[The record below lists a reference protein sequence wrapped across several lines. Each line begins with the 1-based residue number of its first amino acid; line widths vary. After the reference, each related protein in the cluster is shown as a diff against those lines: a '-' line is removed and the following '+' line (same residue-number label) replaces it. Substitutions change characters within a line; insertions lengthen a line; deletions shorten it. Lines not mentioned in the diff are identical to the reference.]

1 MLKLTST
8 TNSAL
13 TFNIG
18 DFGTLTQALD
28 YAARGETGFN
38 FFSSR
43 GELQTVLPYASLRA
57 RSIQLARG
65 LVGTGL
71 PRGARVALVA
81 DTSPDFVRFFFACQY
96 AGLIPVPLPLP
107 VNLGGRDSYLRQLRR
122 MTERAGASMA
132 VAPAALVG
140 YLHEGLAGLDVPL
153 IGAPADFDDLPEAG
167 DPRPFTADE
176 ACYIQYS
183 SGSTRLPRGVAIS
196 QRAATANCN
205 AIIRHGLAV
214 RPGDRCTSWLP
225 LYHDMGLVGFCLA
238 PILSQLSV
246 DYIATSDF
254 ARRPLSWLKVLAST
268 GGTLSFS
275 PSFGYDLC
283 VRRAAK
289 MPLGEIDLSAWRVA
303 GIGGDMIRADVLA
316 QFAETFAETGFRA
329 TSFLASYGMAETT
342 LAVSFAD
349 LDVGI
354 RTDRAAPVPNPPKT
368 RNGVANGHNGTN
380 GHAPA
385 NGISV
390 LNGHGATNGHA
401 NGHSNGV
408 ANGQHRQRVYVVCGR
423 PLAGHRVEV
432 RGADGSRLPD
442 RRIGR
447 IYVRGPSVMAGYF
460 DDPAGTADV
469 LDDQGW
475 LNTGD
480 MGYMIDGDLVVTGR
494 SKDLIILNGRNIW
507 PQDVE
512 WAVEQLPAVRTG
524 DVAAFSIADD
534 LAGEAVIVAV
544 QCRVTDPDARR
555 ALQREI
561 EAVVRISAGVDCNV
575 VLVPPHGLPHTSSG
589 KLSRTQTRAN
599 YLAGEYDAPVVSHRR
614 SVERASAAVVG
625 K

>member
-13 TFNIG
+13 SFNTG
-18 DFGTLTQALD
+18 NFGTLTQALD
-28 YAARGETGFN
+28 YAAEGETGFN
-38 FFSSR
+38 FFTSR
-43 GELQTVLPYASLRA
+43 GDLQSVLPYTVLRA
-57 RSIQLARG
+57 DAMQLARG
-65 LVGTGL
+65 LVGAGL
-71 PRGARVALVA
+71 PRGARVVLVA
-81 DTSPDFVRFFFACQY
+81 DTSPDLMRYFFACQY

-107 VNLGGRDSYLRQLRR
+107 VNLGGRESYLRQLRR
-122 MTERAGASMA
+122 MTERAGAWMA
-132 VAPAALVG
+132 VAPTALAN
-140 YLHEGLAGLDVPL
+140 YLHEGLAGLDVPMV
-153 IGAPADFDDLPEAG
+153 GAHADFDDLPATG
-167 DPRPFTADE
+167 DLRPFGADD

-183 SGSTRLPRGVAIS
+183 SGSTRLPRGVEIS
-196 QRAATANCN
+196 QRAVTANSN

-254 ARRPLSWLKVLAST
+254 ARRPLSWLKVLSST

-289 MPLGEIDLSAWRVA
+289 MPLDNIDLSAWRVA
-303 GIGGDMIRADVLA
+303 GIGGDMIRADVLS
-316 QFAETFAETGFRA
+316 QFAETFAEIGFRS
-329 TSFLASYGMAETT
+329 TSFLASYGMAEST

-349 LDVGI
+349 LDAGI
-354 RTDRAAPVPNPPKT
+354 RTDRAAPTPIETKK
-368 RNGVANGHNGTN
+368 RNGVANGHHGVNGY
-380 GHAPA
+380 HHV
-385 NGISV
+385 NGIKSV
-390 LNGHGATNGHA
+390 NGGANGHA
-401 NGHSNGV
+401 NGHANGTSNG
-408 ANGQHRQRVYVVCGR
+408 RQRERAYVVCGR
-423 PLAGHRVEV
+423 PLAGHRIEV
-432 RGADGSRLPD
+432 RGTDDSRLPD
-442 RRIGR
+442 RQIGR
-447 IYVRGPSVMAGYF
+447 IFVQGPSVMAGYF
-460 DDPAGTADV
+460 DDPKGTAEV
-469 LDDQGW
+469 LDNEGW

-480 MGYMIDGDLVVTGR
+480 MGYLIDGDLVVTGR

-512 WAVEQLPAVRTG
+512 WAVEQLPTVRTG

-534 LAGEAVIVAV
+534 PLGEAVVVAV
-544 QCRVTDPDARR
+544 QCRATDPEARH

-561 EAVVRISAGVDCNV
+561 SAVVRISAGVDCNV

-589 KLSRTQTRAN
+589 KLSRTQARAN
-599 YLAGEYDAPVVSHRR
+599 YLAGEYDAPAMTRR
-614 SVERASAAVVG
+614 GSTERTPAAIAA

>member
-1 MLKLTST
+1 MLQLTST
-8 TNSAL
+8 TNSARS
-13 TFNIG
+13 FNTG
-18 DFGTLTQALD
+18 NFGTLTQALD
-28 YAARGETGFN
+28 YAAEGETGFN
-38 FFSSR
+38 FFTSR
-43 GELQTVLPYASLRA
+43 GDLQSVLPYSVLRDDA
-57 RSIQLARG
+57 MQLAHG

-71 PRGARVALVA
+71 PRGARVVLVA
-81 DTSPDFVRFFFACQY
+81 DTSPDFMRYFFACQY

-122 MTERAGASMA
+122 MTQRADARMA
-132 VAPAALVG
+132 VAPAALVD
-140 YLHEGLAGLDVPL
+140 YLREGLAGLDVPL
-153 IGAPADFDDLPEAG
+153 VGAHADFADLPATG
-167 DPRPFTADE
+167 DLRPFGVDD

-214 RPGDRCTSWLP
+214 RQGDRCTSWLP

-246 DYIATSDF
+246 DYIPTSDF
-254 ARRPLSWLKVLAST
+254 ARRPLSWLKVLSST

-289 MPLGEIDLSAWRVA
+289 MPLDDIDLSAWRVA

-316 QFAETFAETGFRA
+316 QFADTFAETGFHA
-329 TSFLASYGMAETT
+329 TSFLASYGMAEST
-342 LAVSFAD
+342 LAVSFAE
-349 LDVGI
+349 LDAGI
-354 RTDRAAPVPNPPKT
+354 RTDRSARPPVAAGK
-368 RNGVANGHNGTN
+368 RNGAANGHRHVNGVKAVN
-380 GHAPA
+380 G
-385 NGISV
+385 G
-390 LNGHGATNGHA
+390 TNGHA
-401 NGHSNGV
+401 NGH
-408 ANGQHRQRVYVVCGR
+408 ANGHRHERAYVVCGR
-423 PLAGHRVEV
+423 PLADHRVEV
-432 RGADGSRLPD
+432 RGPDGRPLPD

-447 IYVRGPSVMAGYF
+447 IFVQGPSVMAGYF
-460 DDPAGTADV
+460 DDPDGTAEV
-469 LDDQGW
+469 LDDRGW

-480 MGYMIDGDLVVTGR
+480 MGYLIDGDLVVTGR

-534 LAGEAVIVAV
+534 MVGEAVVVAV

-555 ALQREI
+555 AMRREI
-561 EAVVRISAGVDCNV
+561 SAVVRISAGVDCNV

-589 KLSRTQTRAN
+589 KLSRTQARAN
-599 YLAGEYDAPVVSHRR
+599 YLAGEYDAPAVGQRGSA
-614 SVERASAAVVG
+614 ERAAAAIAG
-625 K
+625 E

>member
-8 TNSAL
+8 TNSARS
-13 TFNIG
+13 FNIG

-28 YAARGETGFN
+28 YAAAGETGFN
-38 FFSSR
+38 FFNSR
-43 GELQTVLPYASLRA
+43 GDLQTVLPYTALRDDA
-57 RSIQLARG
+57 TQLARG
-65 LVGTGL
+65 LVGAGL

-81 DTSPDFVRFFFACQY
+81 DTSPDFMRYFFACQY

-122 MTERAGASMA
+122 MTERAGARMA
-132 VAPAALVG
+132 VAPAALTD
-140 YLHEGLAGLDVPL
+140 YLREGLAGLDVPM
-153 IGAPADFDDLPEAG
+153 IGAHADFDDLPPTG
-167 DPRPFTADE
+167 DLRPFGADD

-246 DYIATSDF
+246 DYIPTSDF
-254 ARRPLSWLKVLAST
+254 ARRPLSWLKVLSST

-289 MPLGEIDLSAWRVA
+289 MPLDDIDLSAWRVA
-303 GIGGDMIRADVLA
+303 GIGGDMIRADVLS
-316 QFAETFAETGFRA
+316 QFADTFAETGFRA
-329 TSFLASYGMAETT
+329 TSFLASYGMAEST
-342 LAVSFAD
+342 LAVSFGA
-349 LDVGI
+349 LDAGI
-354 RTDRAAPVPNPPKT
+354 RTDRSAGAPVAPGK
-368 RNGVANGHNGTN
+368 RNGAVNGHR
-380 GHAPA
+380 PV
-385 NGISV
+385 NGIKAV
-390 LNGHGATNGHA
+390 NGGTNGHA
-401 NGHSNGV
+401 NGH
-408 ANGQHRQRVYVVCGR
+408 ANGAMNGHQRERAYVVCGR

-432 RGADGSRLPD
+432 RGADGGRLPD
-442 RRIGR
+442 RQIGR
-447 IYVRGPSVMAGYF
+447 IFVQGPSVMAGYF
-460 DDPAGTADV
+460 DDPDGTAEV
-469 LDDQGW
+469 LDGEGW

-480 MGYMIDGDLVVTGR
+480 MGYLIDGELVVTGR

-534 LAGEAVIVAV
+534 MVGEAVVVAV
-544 QCRVTDPDARR
+544 QCRVTDPEARR

-561 EAVVRISAGVDCNV
+561 SAVVRISAGVDCTV

-589 KLSRTQTRAN
+589 KLSRTQARAN
-599 YLAGEYDAPVVSHRR
+599 YLAGEYDAPAAMRR
-614 SVERASAAVVG
+614 GATEKAPAAVAA

>member
-13 TFNIG
+13 SFNTG
-18 DFGTLTQALD
+18 NFGTLTQALD
-28 YAARGETGFN
+28 YAAAGETGFN
-38 FFSSR
+38 FFTSR
-43 GELQTVLPYASLRA
+43 GDLQTVLPYTALRDDA
-57 RSIQLARG
+57 AQLARG
-65 LVGTGL
+65 LVGAGL
-71 PRGARVALVA
+71 PRGARVVLVA
-81 DTSPDFVRFFFACQY
+81 DTSPDFMRYFFACQY

-122 MTERAGASMA
+122 MTERAGARMA
-132 VAPAALVG
+132 VAPAALVD
-140 YLHEGLAGLDVPL
+140 YLREGLAGLDVPL
-153 IGAPADFDDLPEAG
+153 VGAHADFDDLPATG
-167 DPRPFTADE
+167 DLRPFGPDD

-196 QRAATANCN
+196 QRAATANCS

-214 RPGDRCTSWLP
+214 RRGDRCTSWLP

-246 DYIATSDF
+246 DYIPTSDF
-254 ARRPLSWLKVLAST
+254 ARRPLSWLKVLSST

-289 MPLGEIDLSAWRVA
+289 MPLDDIDLSSWRVA
-303 GIGGDMIRADVLA
+303 GIGGDMIRADVLS
-316 QFAETFAETGFRA
+316 QFADTFAETGFRA
-329 TSFLASYGMAETT
+329 TSFLASYGMAEST
-342 LAVSFAD
+342 LAVSFAE
-349 LDVGI
+349 LDAGI
-354 RTDRAAPVPNPPKT
+354 RTDRTARARVEARK
-368 RNGVANGHNGTN
+368 RNGIANGHHGRN
-380 GHAPA
+380 GHRHG
-385 NGISV
+385 NGIEIV
-390 LNGHGATNGHA
+390 NGGANGHA
-401 NGHSNGV
+401 NGH
-408 ANGQHRQRVYVVCGR
+408 ANGAVNGHRRERAYVVCGR

-442 RRIGR
+442 RQIGR
-447 IYVRGPSVMAGYF
+447 IFVQGPSVMAGYF
-460 DDPAGTADV
+460 DDPKGTAEV
-469 LDDQGW
+469 LDGDGW

-480 MGYMIDGDLVVTGR
+480 MGYLIDGDLVVTGR

-512 WAVEQLPAVRTG
+512 WAVEQLPTVRTG
-524 DVAAFSIADD
+524 DVAAFSLADD
-534 LAGEAVIVAV
+534 LVGEAVIVAV
-544 QCRVTDPDARR
+544 QCRVIDPEARR

-561 EAVVRISAGVDCNV
+561 SAVVRVSAGVDCNV

-589 KLSRTQTRAN
+589 KLSRTQARAN
-599 YLAGEYDAPVVSHRR
+599 YLAGEYDAPAGTRH
-614 SVERASAAVVG
+614 ASSEKTPAAIVA